1 MNHLKQALGELRDA
15 HLLRRRSTCEAI
27 NATHVLYNDQ
37 PCLLLAG
44 NSYLGLTHHPAVQNA
59 AAAAALQYGTGSGGS
74 RLTTGSHAL
83 YESLEAQLAA
93 FKHSEDALVFS
104 SGYAANVGVLSALGR
119 KEDVFFSDAL
129 NHASLIDGCRQD
141 QETGELAFFVRD
153 NGAGFDM
160 AYAHKLFGVFQRL
173 HHAKEFS
180 GTGIGLATVNRII
193 HRHGGRIWAD
203 SQVNQGASFFFTID
217 TESK

>member
-1 MNHLKQALGELRDA
+1 MNHLIQSLGELRDA

-27 NATHVLYNDQ
+27 DATHVLYNDQ

-83 YESLEAQLAA
+83 YGALEEQLAS

-104 SGYAANVGVLSALGR
+104 SGYAANGLTTAPNKPANETWDAYWARVWAPRPAVAMATGVLRLIMAQGLLAGRCGRRVVRFDLALG
-119 KEDVFFSDAL
+119 KL
-129 NHASLIDGCRQD
+129 NEIASMQRWN
-141 QETGELAFFVRD
+141 LAP
-153 NGAGFDM
+153 GKG
-160 AYAHKLFGVFQRL
+160 
-173 HHAKEFS
+173 
-180 GTGIGLATVNRII
+180 
-193 HRHGGRIWAD
+193 
-203 SQVNQGASFFFTID
+203 
-217 TESK
+217 